1 MKLLSPPSE
10 EKGSKMNESAKSA
23 KFLVNQEREFQLR
36 MLEVQRGYDTLN
48 SFITTVQTATYS
60 FIAAIITIIFT
71 VKVSGLVQ
79 TILIIAIVVAIIIG
93 GASNV
98 ILIRFHKETIKKQI
112 DHLRNEFVLQK

>member
-1 MKLLSPPSE
+1 MKPLPSHT
-10 EKGSKMNESAKSA
+10 EKNGSEINESAKSA
-23 KFLVNQEREFQLR
+23 KFLINEEREFQLR
-36 MLEVQRGYDTLN
+36 MLEIQRGYDTLN

-79 TILIIAIVVAIIIG
+79 SILIIAIVVAIIIG
-93 GASNV
+93 GVSNV
-98 ILIRFHKETIKKQI
+98 VLIRFHKETIKKQI